1 MPRTIRLTLG
11 LALVAVFGI
20 LGTPPT
26 FAQPDEERSVSDSIA
41 GSLVAHGFEHVAVET
56 GENLVSVWF
65 ENRIYRYDM
74 TSLGVVAAL
83 AGAGLDADTV
93 LELIP
98 ENRGVP
104 VTAVSA
110 PAGQWL
116 AFLDGRVG
124 ENDFRSQLQIRLGS
138 RRNGAPLAYS
148 GDTRQNPA
156 YLRTDFAVRPI
167 FGFTLGIGFDVFS
180 YNLSLAPE
188 LTMSP
193 FHGGLITLQVAIA
206 LHDDFETKGFDP
218 VQGRLCTEA
227 EPCGRTVKPVRNTIS
242 WGGWLPGN
250 WLAATSAGIF
260 PGDRYGFSGQVGRL
274 FLDGQ
279 LDVWAKGDLTGLL
292 EFKDDHIAYSNLEQW
307 TAYGAVTHRLRG
319 LDLESTLRAGR
330 FREGRAAV
338 RFDLERRYKEFEAGF
353 FGAKNKDETVFGF
366 TLRIPLPVKHYS
378 DPARFRLVTVPAF
391 PFVYEDKIDAS
402 VARPV
407 GFVALE
413 ARQFDDLD
421 RLRKRLYPTFI
432 MNNIEDLR
440 LANAYLPAGDA
451 P

>member
-1 MPRTIRLTLG
+1 MPPTTRTLC
-11 LALVAVFGI
+11 LALAAI
-20 LGTPPT
+20 LGGLGSRPAA
-26 FAQPDEERSVSDSIA
+26 AQSDEGLPGSDSIA
-41 GSLVAHGFEHVAVET
+41 GSLVGHGFEHVAVEVD
-56 GENLVSVWF
+56 EDLVSVWF

-83 AGAGLDADTV
+83 AGADLDADTV

-104 VTAVSA
+104 LISVSA

-124 ENDFRSQLQIRLGS
+124 ENAFRSQLQIRLGS
-138 RRNGAPLAYS
+138 RRNGDPLAYS
-148 GDTRQNPA
+148 GGPRQNPA
-156 YLRTDFAVRPI
+156 YLRTDFAIRPL
-167 FGFTLGIGFDVFS
+167 FSFTLGIGFDVFS
-180 YNLSLAPE
+180 YNFSLAPE

-206 LHDDFETKGFDP
+206 LHDDFEP
-218 VQGRLCTEA
+218 CTEA
-227 EPCGRTVKPVRNTIS
+227 EPCGSTVKPVRNTIS

-250 WLAATSAGIF
+250 MLAATSAGIF
-260 PGDRYGFSGQVGRL
+260 PGDRYGFAGQVGRL

-292 EFKDDHIAYSNLEQW
+292 EFRDDHVAYSNLGQW

-330 FREGRAAV
+330 FREGLAAV
-338 RFDLERRYKEFEAGF
+338 RLDLERRYKEFEAGF

-366 TLRIPLPVKHYS
+366 TLRIPLPVKRYS
-378 DPARFRLVTVPAF
+378 HPARLRVVTVPDF
-391 PFVYEDKIDAS
+391 PFTYQDTLGD
-402 VARPV
+402 VAR
-407 GFVALE
+407 E

-432 MNNIEDLR
+432 MNNVEDLR
-440 LANAYLPAGDA
+440 LANAYLPEGDA
-451 P
+451 R